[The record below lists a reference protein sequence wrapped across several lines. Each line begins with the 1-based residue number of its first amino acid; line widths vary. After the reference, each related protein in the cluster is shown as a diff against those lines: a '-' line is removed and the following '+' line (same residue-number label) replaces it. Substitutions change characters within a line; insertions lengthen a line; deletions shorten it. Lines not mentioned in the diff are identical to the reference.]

1 MKILFYLGHPAH
13 FHLFKNTLFYL
24 KENNVKFEIIIKSKE
39 ILEELLIESKLEY
52 INIEKVERKANILS
66 IFLSL
71 LNRIKSIYSLVR
83 KRNFTHFIGTSIE
96 LSILGRLLGVKSYI
110 FLEDDFKAVPLFGLL
125 AFPFAY
131 KIVTPQVC
139 NVSFWEYKSLKYNGY
154 QKIAYLHKN
163 NFKSNSKVLNKYNI
177 SNNYSLVRI
186 SALGAHHDL
195 NQKQINF
202 ETVLKIVN
210 ELKKYGSVYISSE
223 EKNLPA
229 FLEEYRLK
237 INISDYH
244 HILANSSFHIGN
256 SQSIAIEC
264 AIIGIPNVCISHFK
278 DKIGVL
284 NELSQKY
291 NLIDMITV
299 DEIDKFLLDS
309 KKYFS
314 KEFKNDFLENNNK
327 MNEEKIDVTKFII
340 EKIIY
345 TKNNMN

>member
-1 MKILFYLGHPAH
+1 MKILFYFGHPAH
-13 FHLFKNTLFYL
+13 FHLFKNTLFFL
-24 KENNVKFEIIIKSKE
+24 KENNIEFKIIIKSKE
-39 ILEELLIESKLEY
+39 ILEELLIESKFEY
-52 INIEKVERKANILS
+52 INIEKLERKPNIFS

-71 LNRIKSIYSLVR
+71 VKRIKSIFLLVR
-83 KRNFTHFIGTSIE
+83 KSNYTHFIGTSVE
-96 LSILGRLLGVKSYI
+96 LSVLGRLLGVKSFI

-131 KIVTPQVC
+131 RIVTPQVC
-139 NVSFWEYKSLKYNGY
+139 NVSFWEYKSLKYNGF

-163 NFKSNSKVLNKYNI
+163 YFKNNKKVLEKYNI
-177 SNNYSLVRI
+177 RSNYSLIRV

-195 NQKQINF
+195 NQKQISF
-202 ETVLKIVN
+202 ETILKIVN

-223 EKNLPA
+223 EKSLPS

-237 INISDYH
+237 INKNDYH
-244 HILANSSFHIGN
+244 HILANALFHIGN

-264 AIIGIPNVCISHFK
+264 AIMGIPNVCISHFK

-291 NLIDMITV
+291 SLIDMITA
-299 DEIDKFLLDS
+299 DEIDKFLFDS

-314 KEFKNDFLENNNK
+314 KDFRNSFNKKANK
-327 MNEEKIDVTKFII
+327 MNSEKIDVTKFII
-340 EKIIY
+340 DKIIY
-345 TKNNMN
+345 KK

>member
-13 FHLFKNTLFYL
+13 FHLFKNTIFFL
-24 KENNVKFEIIIKSKE
+24 KDNNIEFKIIIKSKE
-39 ILEELLIESKLEY
+39 ILEELLIESNLEY
-52 INIEKVERKANILS
+52 TNIEKVERKPNLLS

-71 LNRIKSIYSLVR
+71 VKRIKSIFFLVR
-83 KRNFTHFIGTSIE
+83 KSHFTHFIGTSVE
-96 LSILGRLLGVKSYI
+96 LSLLGKLLGIKSFI

-131 KIVTPQVC
+131 KIVTPKVC
-139 NVSFWEYKSLKYNGY
+139 DLSFWEYKSIKYNGF

-163 NFKSNSKVLNKYNI
+163 YFKNDKKVLEKYNI
-177 SNNYSLVRI
+177 VDNYSLVRV

-202 ETVLKIVN
+202 ETVLEIVN

-223 EKNLPA
+223 EKHLPN
-229 FLEEYRLK
+229 FLEKYRLE
-237 INISDYH
+237 INKNDYH
-244 HILANSSFHIGN
+244 HILANSVFHIGN
-256 SQSIAIEC
+256 SQSIASEC
-264 AIIGIPNVCISHFK
+264 AIMGIPNVCISHFK

-291 NLIDMITV
+291 SLIDMITT
-299 DEIDKFLLDS
+299 DEIDMFLAGS

-314 KEFKNDFLENNNK
+314 KEFRNNFNRK
-327 MNEEKIDVTKFII
+327 SCTMNSEKIDVTKFII
-340 EKIIY
+340 NEVIY
-345 TKNNMN
+345 K